1 MRGLSANLFLPLLL
15 GSLMC
20 VVAEGQSNKAS
31 ADGPTQQQLNAA
43 DSNTVDW
50 LYATHDYASQK
61 YVELKQM
68 NADNVKNLRPVC
80 MYQAPEN
87 STAQAFPIV
96 YRKTMYV
103 TTQHLTVALNATDC
117 SVRWMSK
124 WTPKKAEAMPQNR
137 GVAIGDGLVVRGTAD
152 GYLIAMD
159 AQTGAPRWEQ
169 AAADPAKGYSFT
181 MPPLIYNDLVII
193 GTAGAELG
201 IRGWVGA
208 FRLSNGEPVWKFNTV
223 PNPDD
228 PAAKT
233 WGPNVNVLKTAG
245 GSIWTPLALDT
256 KRGLVFV
263 PVGNPI
269 PTVYDADRPGRNLYT
284 NSVLALEAKKGKL
297 AWYYQPYPHDQHDWD
312 LTQVGP
318 IFSLTVDGRPRDMM
332 AISGK
337 DAILRLMDLDTQ
349 KVLWEKAIINRVNAT
364 APITPAGV
372 HVCPGFDAGQK
383 WSGSSYD
390 RLNHQLVAQAIDHCS
405 TISSGTAAP
414 VLDPNKPNNEEA
426 QSVFVDGASK
436 PDPWDTA
443 KGWIIA
449 FDPSTGAVRW
459 RYVAKKPIHAAVVT
473 TAGNLTFSGEY
484 TGDFFALDS
493 RTGKLLYDFQTGGQ
507 IGAGIVTYQPA
518 DTQYVAV
525 VTGTLVNFSHTVE
538 ASGGVVDHGGAPT
551 VIVFAL
557 GK

>member
-1 MRGLSANLFLPLLL
+1 
-15 GSLMC
+15 
-20 VVAEGQSNKAS
+20 
-31 ADGPTQQQLNAA
+31 
-43 DSNTVDW
+43 
-50 LYATHDYASQK
+50 
-61 YVELKQM
+61 
-68 NADNVKNLRPVC
+68 
-80 MYQAPEN
+80 
-87 STAQAFPIV
+87 
-96 YRKTMYV
+96 
-103 TTQHLTVALNATDC
+103 
-117 SVRWMSK
+117 
-124 WTPKKAEAMPQNR
+124 
-137 GVAIGDGLVVRGTAD
+137 VRGTAD

-284 NSVLALEAKKGKL
+284 NSVLALEAKTGKL

-318 IFSLTVDGRPRDMM
+318 IFSVTVDGRPRDMM

-337 DAILRLMDLDTQ
+337 DAILRLVDLDTQ

-459 RYVAKKPIHAAVVT
+459 RYVAKKPIHAAV
-473 TAGNLTFSGEY
+473 G
-484 TGDFFALDS
+484 
-493 RTGKLLYDFQTGGQ
+493 YDGRKSD
-507 IGAGIVTYQPA
+507 V
-518 DTQYVAV
+518 
-525 VTGTLVNFSHTVE
+525 
-538 ASGGVVDHGGAPT
+538 
-551 VIVFAL
+551 
-557 GK
+557 